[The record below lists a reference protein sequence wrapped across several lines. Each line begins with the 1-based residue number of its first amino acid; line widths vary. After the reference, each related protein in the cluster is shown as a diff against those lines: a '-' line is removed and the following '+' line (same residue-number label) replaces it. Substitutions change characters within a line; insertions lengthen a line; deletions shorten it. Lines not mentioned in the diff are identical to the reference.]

1 VDDLCW
7 WQKGIVYEAYPRSF
21 MDSNGD
27 GIGDLQGIIDKLD
40 CLVWLGVDILWLPPV
55 FPSPMVDAGYDVAD
69 YTGIDP
75 VFGPGLVGAVTNA
88 VLEEVAEPAPG
99 GLVSL
104 DLL

>member
-1 VDDLCW
+1 
-7 WQKGIVYEAYPRSF
+7 
-21 MDSNGD
+21 
-27 GIGDLQGIIDKLD
+27 
-40 CLVWLGVDILWLPPV
+40 
-55 FPSPMVDAGYDVAD
+55 MVDAGYDVAD